1 MLCGKRRYI
10 SLNPGEHCRAA
21 ALLEDHGGS
30 LSLQNRA
37 AGGVRATI
45 ALPKTG

>member
-30 LSLQNRA
+30 LHILRGSTGANGSLA
-37 AGGVRATI
+37 AD
-45 ALPKTG
+45 